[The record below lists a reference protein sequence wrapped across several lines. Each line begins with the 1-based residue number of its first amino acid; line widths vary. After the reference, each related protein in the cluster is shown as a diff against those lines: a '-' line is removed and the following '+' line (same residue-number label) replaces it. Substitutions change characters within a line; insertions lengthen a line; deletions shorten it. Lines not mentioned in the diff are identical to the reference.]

1 VSAFILPVCW
11 RKIVKEYLTMPVQPC
26 VQAEAFEQALG
37 DPLDPG
43 GLFSFAR
50 SVELDERE
58 EFPTTLC
65 ALVEAWGL
73 QDYYVPVQYGGKLQ
87 RIDELLML
95 MRVLSRRDLSVAI
108 AHTKTLLGSLPLWI
122 AGSEEQR
129 LDLARRVLGR
139 EYVAL
144 ALTEEAH
151 GADLAASD
159 CFARKIHGHY
169 LLSGSKWLVNNATR
183 GSVLCLLART
193 HPRGGPLGTSLFYI
207 EKELLDARA
216 WTLLPK
222 IKTHGIRGI
231 DISGIQFEHAALSEQ
246 ALIGKEH
253 HGLEPVFKTFQVTRT
268 LCAALALGAAD
279 TALRLALRFACERRL
294 YQSTVFAIPAA
305 RATLVGAFAD
315 LLTCDCV
322 TLLATRA
329 LQAAPEQMSLWSAVT
344 KYCVPTSLEG
354 VVREAATVLGA
365 RHYLREHYAWGMFQK
380 VMRDI
385 AIVGL
390 FDGSSQVNL
399 SLIAGQLGRLA
410 QSSESLQASEVAET
424 RACLQRICTPEQE
437 LPVFAAERLTLG
449 NRSCDY
455 LQVGLLLAE
464 EQFEEQVAS
473 RGLSAALR
481 ADLRRLITRLAQE
494 RRALDQRVRDLVNS
508 QQDLRTSPT
517 GFALARRH
525 CVLHAAAACY
535 YLWLWQ
541 GPAWDQTPARDAWVL
556 LCLSRLLHQLFPCED
571 LIDSAAYT
579 EEVCALFVQ
588 QAQEHRLFG
597 MMPLQLAGRPV
608 VPPLR
613 EEQV

>member
-1 VSAFILPVCW
+1 VN
-11 RKIVKEYLTMPVQPC
+11 EYLTMPVRPC

-43 GLFSFAR
+43 SLFSFAR

-58 EFPTTLC
+58 EFPTAQC

-87 RIDELLML
+87 RIDELLTL

-108 AHTKTLLGSLPLWI
+108 AHTKTLLGSLPVWI

-129 LDLARRVLGR
+129 QNLARRVLGR

-151 GADLAASD
+151 GADLAASE
-159 CFARKIHGHY
+159 CFARKIHDQY
-169 LLSGSKWLVNNATR
+169 LLSGTKWLVNNATR

-207 EKELLDARA
+207 EKELLEARA
-216 WTLLPK
+216 WSPLPK

-231 DISGIQFEHAALSEQ
+231 DISGIQLEHAALAAR

-279 TALRLALRFACERRL
+279 TALRLALRFARERRL
-294 YQSTVFAIPAA
+294 YHSTVFAIPAA
-305 RATLVGAFAD
+305 RDTLAGAFAD

-329 LQAAPEQMSLWSAVT
+329 LHTLPEQMSLWSSVT
-344 KYCVPTSLEG
+344 KYFVPINLEG
-354 VVREAATVLGA
+354 AVREAATILGA
-365 RHYLREHYAWGMFQK
+365 RHYLREHYAWGIFQK
-380 VMRDI
+380 IMRDI

-410 QSSESLQASEVAET
+410 QSTESLDISEINEAL
-424 RACLQRICTPEQE
+424 AHLQTVCAPEQE
-437 LPVFAAERLTLG
+437 LPVFAADRLTLG
-449 NRSCDY
+449 SRGCDH
-455 LQVGLLLAE
+455 LQVGLLVVE
-464 EQFEEQVAS
+464 EQFEAQVAS
-473 RGLSAALR
+473 RRLPAPLL
-481 ADLRRLITRLAQE
+481 ADLRRLIQRLAHE
-494 RRALDQRVRDLVNS
+494 RRRLDQTVRDLVSS
-508 QQDLRTSPT
+508 QQDLRTSPA

-541 GPAWDQTPARDAWVL
+541 GPTWDETPARDAWL
-556 LCLSRLLHQLFPCED
+556 PLCLIRLLKQLFPCED
-571 LIDSAAYT
+571 LVDATPYSELVAA
-579 EEVCALFVQ
+579 LLVQ
-588 QAQEHRLFG
+588 LAEEHRLFAI
-597 MMPLQLAGRPV
+597 MPIQLAGQPVV
-608 VPPLR
+608 VPPM

>member
-1 VSAFILPVCW
+1 VN
-11 RKIVKEYLTMPVQPC
+11 EYLTMPARLC
-26 VQAEAFEQALG
+26 VQAETFEQALG

-43 GLFSFAR
+43 SLFSFAR

-58 EFPTTLC
+58 EFPSAQC

-95 MRVLSRRDLSVAI
+95 MRVLARRDLSVAI
-108 AHTKTLLGSLPLWI
+108 AHTKTLLGSLPVWI
-122 AGSEEQR
+122 SGSEEQR
-129 LDLARRVLGR
+129 LNLARRVLGC

-151 GADLAASD
+151 GADLAASE
-159 CFARKIHGHY
+159 CMARKIHGQY

-207 EKELLDARA
+207 EKEALEARA
-216 WTLLPK
+216 WNPLPK

-279 TALRLALRFACERRL
+279 TALRLALRFARERRL

-305 RATLVGAFAD
+305 RETLVGAFAD

-329 LQAAPEQMSLWSAVT
+329 LHAFPEQLSLWSAVT
-344 KYCVPTSLEG
+344 KYFVPTTLEG
-354 VVREAATVLGA
+354 AVREAATVLGA
-365 RHYLREHYAWGMFQK
+365 RHYLREHYAWGLFQK
-380 VMRDI
+380 IMRDI

-410 QSSESLQASEVAET
+410 QSTESLEDSQVSETLASLQA
-424 RACLQRICTPEQE
+424 ICTPELE
-437 LPVFAAERLTLG
+437 LPVFAAERLTLSS
-449 NRSCDY
+449 RSCDH

-464 EQFEEQVAS
+464 EQFEDQVAS
-473 RGLSAALR
+473 RGISDALR
-481 ADLRRLITRLAQE
+481 SDLRCLIGRLAHE
-494 RRALDQRVRDLVNS
+494 RRRLDQMVCELVSN

-517 GFALARRH
+517 GFTLARRH

-541 GPAWDQTPARDAWVL
+541 GSTRDETPARDSWL
-556 LCLSRLLHQLFPCED
+556 LFCLIRLLKLLFPCED
-571 LIDSAAYT
+571 LVDATPYA
-579 EEVCALFVQ
+579 EEVTALFVQ
-588 QAQEHRLFG
+588 QAEDHHLFG
-597 MMPLQLAGRPV
+597 ILPFQLAGGPV
-608 VPPLR
+608 VTPAR
-613 EEQV
+613 EEQA